1 MLSEICNDSFQ
12 IEIGQNQKENDILV
26 RRSSQKSLW
35 FHLHNMPSPHGI
47 LTSLDGTKPSKDVI
61 KYIAWLIKNNSKAKN
76 NHRVKIEYIELSKV
90 QTTPI
95 AGMVILT
102 KTPNY
107 ILV

>member
-12 IEIGQNQKENDILV
+12 IEIGENQKENDILV

-61 KYIAWLIKNNSKAKN
+61 KYIASLIKNNSKAKN

-90 QTTPI
+90 RITETLGQ
-95 AGMVILT
+95 VLLT
-102 KTPNY
+102 KNPNY
-107 ILV
+107 IIV